1 MSFKFKNVYINASAC
16 VVGPYE
22 AEGPLSK
29 KFDKT
34 YDDLYINEKS
44 FEKAEAKLS
53 WESAEIAIKKSN
65 FNKNDID
72 LIIAGDLQNQITAST
87 YAMSNYSHPFM
98 GVFTACASNNQA
110 IIMGASLISS
120 KYINSCLCATSSH
133 NMASEKQFRNPTEY
147 GAPKPLTS
155 TFTATG
161 GASVILSN
169 KKSDIKIESATLG
182 SIVDMNVK
190 DALNMGEVMAGAACK
205 TISEHLK
212 EMKRDANYYDLIV
225 TGDLGVYGKKIVKD
239 FLFERYKIK
248 LNNNYNDCGT
258 MLYDLDKQKYV
269 HAGASGP
276 VASALVLYSKIF
288 DDMKKGKL
296 KKVLVVATGALFN
309 PINLF
314 QKENI
319 LSIAHAISLESGV

>member
-1 MSFKFKNVYINASAC
+1 MNFKFKNVYVDASAC

-22 AEGPLSK
+22 AKGPLGK

-34 YDDLYINEKS
+34 HNDLYMGEDS
-44 FEKAEAKLS
+44 FEKAEVKLS
-53 WESAEIAIKKSN
+53 FESAELAIKKSN
-65 FNKNDID
+65 FNRNQID
-72 LIIAGDLQNQITAST
+72 LIIAGDLQNQISVST
-87 YAMSNYSHPFM
+87 YAASNFSIPFM

-110 IIMGASLISS
+110 IIMGAALISS
-120 KYINSCLCATSSH
+120 KYINTCLCVTSSH
-133 NMASEKQFRNPTEY
+133 NMSCEKQFRNPTEY

-161 GASVILSN
+161 GASLVLSN
-169 KKSDIKIESATLG
+169 KKSKIKIESATLG
-182 SIVDMNVK
+182 SIVDLNVK

-212 EMKRDANYYDLIV
+212 EMKRDASYYDLIV

-239 FLFERYKIK
+239 FLLERYKIK
-248 LNNNYNDCGT
+248 LNKTYDDCGT
-258 MLYDLDKQKYV
+258 MLYDINSQKYV

-276 VASALVLYSKIF
+276 VASALVVYSKIF
-288 DDMKKGKL
+288 DEMKKGKL

-309 PINLF
+309 PIFLF

-319 LSIAHAISLESGV
+319 LSIAHAISLESV